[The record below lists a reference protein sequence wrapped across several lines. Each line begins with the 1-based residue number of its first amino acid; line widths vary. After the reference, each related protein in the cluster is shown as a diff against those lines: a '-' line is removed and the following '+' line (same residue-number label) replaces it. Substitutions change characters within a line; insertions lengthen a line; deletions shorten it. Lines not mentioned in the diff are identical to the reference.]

1 MGYKIGDIIEG
12 QVTGIQPYGAF
23 ISLDAQTQGLV
34 HISDTVFI
42 NKIEVSHQEEEK

>member
-34 HISDTVFI
+34 LSLIHI
-42 NKIEVSHQEEEK
+42 